1 MNEKLSRKASRL
13 LLALALIGALAAG
26 CAGPPQKQ
34 VYRIGVLLSGDIRL
48 EPFSGLKDGLKE
60 LGYVEGENVVF
71 EVQNA
76 AGDRAKLPELAQA
89 IVSSKPDV
97 AVAGGGVEA
106 DALKAATEGSDLP
119 VVFLAA
125 ASAVDRGLVASMSSS
140 GNNLTGIDTNDTQLT
155 AKRLEFITKMMP
167 QARRILILHVPS
179 ITASVESVRVA
190 EETATGL
197 GLELTIVP
205 AETEEDIRK
214 ATASISADN
223 LHAILLVPG
232 TVPVRQAM
240 KEILYPLSVAQKIPI
255 MGIEREELERGAVAI
270 YGPSRYATG
279 VQAAR
284 LVDKVLRGA
293 RPTDIPVETPEK
305 LEFVINRVVVN
316 RLGLEIPD
324 EAWGLADE
332 VVEIEVK

>member
-13 LLALALIGALAAG
+13 LLALALIGTLAAG
-26 CAGPPQKQ
+26 CAGPPQKR

-60 LGYVEGENVVF
+60 LGYVEGEDVVF

-76 AGDRAKLPELAQA
+76 GGDRAKLPELAQA

-119 VVFLAA
+119 VVFLAV
-125 ASAVDRGLVASMSSS
+125 ASSVDRGLVASLKSS
-140 GNNLTGIDTNDTQLT
+140 GNNFTGIDTNDTQLT
-155 AKRLEFITKMMP
+155 AKRLEFISKMMP
-167 QARRILILHVPS
+167 QARWILILHVPS
-179 ITASVESVRVA
+179 ITPSVESVRVA
-190 EETATGL
+190 EETAPGL

-205 AETEEDIRK
+205 VETEEDIRQ
-214 ATASISADN
+214 AAASISADN

-232 TVPVRQAM
+232 TAPVRQAM
-240 KEILYPLSVAQKIPI
+240 KEILYPVSVAQKIPI

-293 RPTDIPVETPEK
+293 RPADVPVETPEQ
-305 LEFVINRVVVN
+305 LEFVINRTITD

-324 EAWGLADE
+324 EVWGLADE

>member
-1 MNEKLSRKASRL
+1 MKLRNL
-13 LLALALIGALAAG
+13 LLALVLISTLAAG
-26 CAGPPQKQ
+26 CAGAPQKQ

-48 EPFSGLKDGLKE
+48 EPFAGLKDGLKE
-60 LGYVEGENVVF
+60 LGYVEGEDVVF
-71 EVQNA
+71 EVRNA
-76 AGDRAKLPELAQA
+76 GGDRAKLPELAQE
-89 IVSSKPDV
+89 IVSSRPDV

-119 VVFLAA
+119 VVFLAV
-125 ASAVDRGLVASMSSS
+125 ASAVDRGLVASMTSS
-140 GNNLTGIDTNDTQLT
+140 GNNLTGIDTNDTALT
-155 AKRLEFITKMMP
+155 AKRLEFITKMVP

-179 ITASVESVRVA
+179 ITPSVESVRVA
-190 EETATGL
+190 EETALGL

-205 AETEEDIRK
+205 VETEEDTRK
-214 ATASISADN
+214 AAASISADDVD
-223 LHAILLVPG
+223 AILLVPG
-232 TVPVRQAM
+232 TVPVRGAM
-240 KEILYPLSVAQKIPI
+240 KEILWPVSVAQKIPI
-255 MGIEREELERGAVAI
+255 MGIEREELGRGAVAI

-284 LVDKVLRGA
+284 LVDKVLRGT
-293 RPTDIPVETPEK
+293 RPADIPIETPEK
-305 LEFVINRVVVN
+305 LEFVINLTIAD